1 MKKGDEKQGQGR
13 RYLAIDVLRGF
24 AVLLMIIFHIAFDL
38 NSFGFVSIDFIENAF
53 WFSFPRFI
61 VTLFLLCVGMGLA
74 LAHKGGVRWV
84 SVRRRFYKIGGW
96 ALVIT
101 IITYF
106 LFRRNFVYFG
116 ILHCIAITSVVG
128 VFFVRLP
135 TLSLVIGIILV
146 VSNFIFQPT
155 LIPMSDWLKV
165 SPMDYIPFYPWFG
178 VVLLGIY
185 LESINFHRIPIKR
198 SFKTR
203 PFEFMGKHSLKI
215 YLLHRPIIY
224 GSISALSK
232 LNP

>member
-1 MKKGDEKQGQGR
+1 MKKGDERKGRDR
-13 RYLAIDVLRGF
+13 RYFTIDVLRGF
-24 AVLLMIIFHIAFDL
+24 AVLLMVIFHVAFDL

-74 LAHKGGVRWV
+74 LVHKEGIRWAA
-84 SVRRRFYKIGGW
+84 VRRRFYIIGGW

-106 LFRRNFVYFG
+106 LFRENFVYFG
-116 ILHCIAITSVVG
+116 ILHCIATTSVVG
-128 VFFVRLP
+128 VFSVRLP
-135 TLSLVIGIILV
+135 KLSLVVGIILV
-146 VSNFIFQPT
+146 VSNFVFQST
-155 LIPMSDWLKV
+155 LVPMSKWLNV

-178 VVLLGIY
+178 IVLIGIY

-198 SFKTR
+198 SFLTR
-203 PFEFMGKHSLKI
+203 PFEVMGKHSLKI

-224 GSISALSK
+224 GLIFFLSK
-232 LNP
+232 LNH

>member
-1 MKKGDEKQGQGR
+1 MKKGDERKGRDR
-13 RYLAIDVLRGF
+13 RYFTIDVLRGF
-24 AVLLMIIFHIAFDL
+24 AVLLMVIFHVAFDL

-74 LAHKGGVRWV
+74 LAHKEGIRWV
-84 SVRRRFYKIGGW
+84 AVRRRFYKIGGW

-106 LFRRNFVYFG
+106 LFRENFVYFG
-116 ILHCIAITSVVG
+116 ILHCIATTSVVG

-135 TLSLVIGIILV
+135 KLSLVVGIILV
-146 VSNFIFQPT
+146 VSNFVFQSS
-155 LIPMSDWLKV
+155 LVPMSKWLNV

-185 LESINFHRIPIKR
+185 LESVNFHRIPIKR
-198 SFKTR
+198 SFLTR
-203 PFEFMGKHSLKI
+203 PFEIMGKHSLKI

-224 GSISALSK
+224 GLIFLLAK
-232 LNP
+232 MNH

>member
-1 MKKGDEKQGQGR
+1 MKKGDERKDRDR
-13 RYLAIDVLRGF
+13 RYFTIDVLRGF
-24 AVLLMIIFHIAFDL
+24 AVLLMVIFHVAFDL

-74 LAHKGGVRWV
+74 LAHKEGIRWAA
-84 SVRRRFYKIGGW
+84 VRRRFYKIGGW

-106 LFRRNFVYFG
+106 LFRENFVYFG
-116 ILHCIAITSVVG
+116 ILHCIATTSVVG

-135 TLSLVIGIILV
+135 RLSLVVGIILV
-146 VSNFIFQPT
+146 VSNFVFQST
-155 LIPMSDWLKV
+155 LVPMSKWLNV

-185 LESINFHRIPIKR
+185 LESVNFHRIPIKR
-198 SFKTR
+198 SFLTR
-203 PFEFMGKHSLKI
+203 PFEVMGKHSLKI

-224 GSISALSK
+224 GLIFLLAK
-232 LNP
+232 MNH

>member
-1 MKKGDEKQGQGR
+1 MKKGDERKGRDR
-13 RYLAIDVLRGF
+13 RYFTIDVLRGF
-24 AVLLMIIFHIAFDL
+24 AVLLMVIFHVAFDL

-74 LAHKGGVRWV
+74 LAHKEGIRWAA
-84 SVRRRFYKIGGW
+84 VRRRFYKIGGW

-106 LFRRNFVYFG
+106 LFRENFVYFG
-116 ILHCIAITSVVG
+116 ILHCIATTSVVG

-135 TLSLVIGIILV
+135 KLSLVVGIILV
-146 VSNFIFQPT
+146 VSNFVFQST
-155 LIPMSDWLKV
+155 LVPMSKWLNV

-185 LESINFHRIPIKR
+185 LESVNFHRIPIKR
-198 SFKTR
+198 SFLTR
-203 PFEFMGKHSLKI
+203 PFEVMGKHSLKI

-224 GSISALSK
+224 GLIFLFYR
-232 LNP
+232 LNH